1 MAEATRE
8 IIFDTE
14 TTGLSARDGDRVIE
28 IGAIELVNR
37 YPTGKVFHVFINP
50 EDREVHPEA
59 LEIHG
64 ISNDF
69 LKDKPTFKEVSE
81 DFLAFFSSGNLVAH
95 NAEFDAGFLNAELA
109 RMGHSGID
117 PSRIV
122 DTLKIARRKFPG
134 QRNSL
139 DALCAR
145 FAIDNSHRDKHGALL
160 DSELLAEVYIE
171 LLGGKQASLSLDH
184 ENQSADSANA
194 SSNLKDGELPKARQR
209 PKPLG
214 SRLTSEEIESHAAF
228 VETLGENA
236 LWKKVLAKTQ

>member
-1 MAEATRE
+1 MVEAIRE
-8 IIFDTE
+8 VIFDTE
-14 TTGLSARDGDRVIE
+14 TTVLSARDGDRVIE

-50 EDREVHPEA
+50 EDREVHPDA
-59 LEIHG
+59 LAIHG

-69 LKDKPTFKEVSE
+69 LKDKPNFDEISKE
-81 DFLAFFSSGNLVAH
+81 FLAFFSEGSLVAH

-109 RMGHSGID
+109 RLGHPGID

-160 DSELLAEVYIE
+160 DSELLAEVYLE
-171 LLGGKQASLSLDH
+171 LLGGKQASLSLEHDH
-184 ENQSADSANA
+184 RTETGSRDSSAN
-194 SSNLKDGELPKARQR
+194 SVSGSGTARQR
-209 PKPLG
+209 PDRLP
-214 SRLTSEEIESHAAF
+214 SRLTAEDIERHAAF

-236 LWKKVLAKTQ
+236 LWKKVLGSN